1 MVDDSKQYY
10 GNRNEEEKT
19 VLEFHAIPQGYRTR
33 YDDEEDDADKPRVG
47 DLRDVYRWAPEFRN

>member
-1 MVDDSKQYY
+1 LNPLLSSLFLTFCILMVDDSKQYY

-33 YDDEEDDADKPRVG
+33 YDDEEDDRPN
-47 DLRDVYRWAPEFRN
+47 P